1 MTFSFLRFDGNGY
14 VAVDMS
20 EYASVES
27 EFVIKLKFR
36 IAATEVGTT
45 AEAAGNGI
53 LLLMGDSVDQDFVSL
68 ELQNSVL
75 VYR

>member
-1 MTFSFLRFDGNGY
+1 
-14 VAVDMS
+14 MS

-36 IAATEVGTT
+36 IATTEVGTT

>member
-1 MTFSFLRFDGNGY
+1 
-14 VAVDMS
+14 MS

-36 IAATEVGTT
+36 IAATELGGSTT